1 LSVGVAAATFVSTG
15 EDGDCGRGDVLFNSV
30 VDIHTGVRRS
40 GRILSTENA
49 DNIPAVKAEAAAHI
63 IINVVRIL
71 MERGMV
77 LPSSGGWVGRQY
89 PNNNPTKLNN
99 GTETPQHGNP
109 KGEKMPK
116 KKAHVAQNRIQ

>member
-1 LSVGVAAATFVSTG
+1 MCVGVAAATFVSTG
-15 EDGDCGRGDVLFNSV
+15 EDVDCGSGDVLFNSV
-30 VDIHTGVRRS
+30 VGIHTGVRRS

-49 DNIPAVKAEAAAHI
+49 DNIPAVKAEAAAHS
-63 IINVVRIL
+63 IINVVRIR

-89 PNNNPTKLNN
+89 PNNNPTRLNN

-116 KKAHVAQNRIQ
+116 KKAHVAQKRIQ